1 LGLNELWNLR
11 WSNDSLVE
19 LSAALG
25 SDVGFF
31 LKGPLAIC
39 TGRGELVTH
48 VDQVWEFW
56 AVIIKPPV
64 SLSTAEVYRRFEPV
78 KGRKFERAASLVKK
92 LSKSKPSDIY
102 PYLEN
107 DLETPAFAINK
118 DLGELRR
125 SLETCLTV
133 PVRLSGSGSALYAL
147 FDGRQQAE
155 DSLNRIRS
163 SYKELMCWLVKNNS
177 W

>member
-1 LGLNELWNLR
+1 
-11 WSNDSLVE
+11 
-19 LSAALG
+19 
-25 SDVGFF
+25 
-31 LKGPLAIC
+31 
-39 TGRGELVTH
+39 
-48 VDQVWEFW
+48 
-56 AVIIKPPV
+56 
-64 SLSTAEVYRRFEPV
+64 
-78 KGRKFERAASLVKK
+78 VKK